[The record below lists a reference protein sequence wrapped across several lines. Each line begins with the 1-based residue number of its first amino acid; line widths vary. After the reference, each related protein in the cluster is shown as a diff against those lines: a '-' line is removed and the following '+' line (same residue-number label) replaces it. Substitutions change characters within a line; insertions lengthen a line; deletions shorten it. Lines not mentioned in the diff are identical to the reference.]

1 MIPFIAQRP
10 EHRILKQLEFHFA
23 SICIILLPIQM
34 FELDRA
40 QKPHFL
46 QSTRNIFTFSFIQ
59 TTNWTLSI
67 YIFPFTKYFWSHSF
81 FLPKNC
87 CCANRTLLSHQRT
100 GRRKKSERGRMMKR
114 GRTIKYRLYE
124 RHFQLTFFLKS
135 PFLYIQL
142 FDNLPSSLSWMLEW
156 IGYILSM
163 VVSQNQTQ
171 VYLFLHFCYW
181 NLTFIHHYLLY
192 NLHQSHINY

>member
-87 CCANRTLLSHQRT
+87 YCANRTLLSHQRT
-100 GRRKKSERGRMMKR
+100 GRRKESERGQMMKR
-114 GRTIKYRLYE
+114 GRTIKYRLFV
-124 RHFQLTFFLKS
+124 HSIFWQLTIVVIVNVGMNWLYSFHGGFAKS
-135 PFLYIQL
+135 
-142 FDNLPSSLSWMLEW
+142 NSSLFISAFLLLKFDF
-156 IGYILSM
+156 YS
-163 VVSQNQTQ
+163 S
-171 VYLFLHFCYW
+171 LF
-181 NLTFIHHYLLY
+181 IV
-192 NLHQSHINY
+192 